1 MIRIQTY
8 NSTPRRIQ
16 TGGINPGNQPALRTV
31 SGRAEDRTLAAML
44 QSGLKLTDI
53 AVKEYVSNETAR
65 VSQSLQQMNAELAA
79 ERERYMRENQGQNAL
94 NAGEHFENFA
104 RELAE
109 KHLADGKFQGRF
121 AQEFVQQAAG
131 TALHFTEQGRSYAGQ
146 QRAAWQDSLLKGEIS
161 TFQNQVAQNYDNKDW
176 IEFNLNNLTHRINEM
191 RPGLDNRALLDDVRK
206 DAAEGVID
214 GFLASGRVGDARGA
228 LAQYRDMLGDRA
240 NVVKVRIDAHA
251 DALRAKAEAQRKK
264 AEQVRLDALSADIWK
279 DTEGLTWEKRRE
291 MAVEQIAARTEDPA
305 ERRKLL
311 MLFDSDAEFQKVREE
326 AADNRQART
335 FVEEARKAG
344 LTPTQVLTQIDTNT
358 DMTDRA
364 KTLAWETFQG
374 KIKESPANRAAL
386 VELRAEIDRRKRDGT
401 PMSDDEIEAYGLNHG
416 FTNEQIHGAYSYRDG
431 GGKMGDITLSDLQKK
446 WDALDGPKLPKDV
459 DLYSLVESQIPD
471 GKTATKGDLERILS
485 NLVMDGEI
493 KGGGWGYGKDTRNY
507 EAILDETLGTWL
519 PGTVSRQEREEGEVF
534 LAEKGWPVTEELLH
548 VYAKVRRG
556 IPHNSISNPGDWPDF
571 SAVQAARQRELPGTV
586 PAPSPSV
593 ASVMPS
599 SSEAGASPVLSTSEP
614 EQVPSAANP
623 DINYGEV
630 ERRKRQGQEAR
641 EEARRK
647 ADEERARD
655 RERNRPELRGIIR
668 PPAALNELHSSDSD
682 MKHDYVVVFGTLP
695 PSGMTEAEQ
704 EEAIRDRLHE
714 DLKPAGLFGM
724 GIGATRENESR
735 ESRLDYLKEY
745 LKNDIRVD
753 GRWVKKDWK

>member
-16 TGGINPGNQPALRTV
+16 AGGINPGNQPALRTV

-240 NVVKVRIDAHA
+240 NVVKVRIDARA
-251 DALRAKAEAQRKK
+251 DALQTKAEAQRKK

-401 PMSDDEIEAYGLNHG
+401 PMSDDEIEAYGLNNG

-735 ESRLDYLKEY
+735 ESRLAYLKEY

>member
-240 NVVKVRIDAHA
+240 NAVKVRIDAHA
-251 DALRAKAEAQRKK
+251 DALQAKAEAQRKK
-264 AEQVRLDALSADIWK
+264 ALDREIQTMSNALVRAVQLLPQEDVAGREHLLVEMAAQIQDPELRDKALAGANREISFNRRLFEARQDAVTAEFNTPQVRSMSPAEKTARLNQYLDEGRITQQTYDVLNRSINGGPTFTVPSAFNTFMD
-279 DTEGLTWEKRRE
+279 
-291 MAVEQIAARTEDPA
+291 MATGTRDDGTPWFRTE
-305 ERRKLL
+305 
-311 MLFDSDAEFQKVREE
+311 
-326 AADNRQART
+326 T
-335 FVEEARKAG
+335 
-344 LTPTQVLTQIDTNT
+344 
-358 DMTDRA
+358 
-364 KTLAWETFQG
+364 
-374 KIKESPANRAAL
+374 
-386 VELRAEIDRRKRDGT
+386 ELRAAMTEAGT
-401 PMSDDEIEAYGLNHG
+401 LTLADQDKIVRAQKDTQKAESTTATAKEKTEAEAYRESRNAFLQNLEALGVDEEKTYQARVYFNQRFEEFREQNKRWPTEQEMLSMSAAAIQKIWTGQKRGL
-416 FTNEQIHGAYSYRDG
+416 
-431 GGKMGDITLSDLQKK
+431 GGKVEMS
-446 WDALDGPKLPKDV
+446 
-459 DLYSLVESQIPD
+459 LYEASVQIP
-471 GKTATKGDLERILS
+471 A
-485 NLVMDGEI
+485 
-493 KGGGWGYGKDTRNY
+493 
-507 EAILDETLGTWL
+507 
-519 PGTVSRQEREEGEVF
+519 
-534 LAEKGWPVTEELLH
+534 
-548 VYAKVRRG
+548 
-556 IPHNSISNPGDWPDF
+556 
-571 SAVQAARQRELPGTV
+571 
-586 PAPSPSV
+586 
-593 ASVMPS
+593 
-599 SSEAGASPVLSTSEP
+599 
-614 EQVPSAANP
+614 
-623 DINYGEV
+623 
-630 ERRKRQGQEAR
+630 
-641 EEARRK
+641 EARRQIRAELLRAGHK
-647 ADEERARD
+647 PEDITEEMVIQEYHRNDNQAM
-655 RERNRPELRGIIR
+655 REASIFNT
-668 PPAALNELHSSDSD
+668 DSWGY
-682 MKHDYVVVFGTLP
+682 YV
-695 PSGMTEAEQ
+695 E
-704 EEAIRDRLHE
+704 
-714 DLKPAGLFGM
+714 
-724 GIGATRENESR
+724 
-735 ESRLDYLKEY
+735 
-745 LKNDIRVD
+745 
-753 GRWVKKDWK
+753 

>member
-240 NVVKVRIDAHA
+240 NVVKVRIDARA
-251 DALRAKAEAQRKK
+251 DALQTKAEAQRKK

-401 PMSDDEIEAYGLNHG
+401 PMSDDEIEAYGLNNG

-471 GKTATKGDLERILS
+471 GKTATKGDLECILS